1 MREDWVSRDSMWCLM
16 NFKAI
21 KDALSGLMSHV
32 SACSPFLCIECDP
45 ADLVQAQVGL
55 HVCNQS
61 LTGQSRLHALDIQD
75 IGALIA
81 SCSTD
86 LHATSQL
93 MTLQDD
99 KAQSMLDLLQTVRP
113 MHFRRPRC

>member
-1 MREDWVSRDSMWCLM
+1 M

-21 KDALSGLMSHV
+21 KDVLSGMLRQV
-32 SACSPFLCIECDP
+32 SACSPPLCIECGP
-45 ADLVQAQVGL
+45 ADLVQAQVKL
-55 HVCNQS
+55 HICNQS
-61 LTGQSRLHALDIQD
+61 LAGQSRLHALDIQD

-86 LHATSQL
+86 SFATSQL
-93 MTLQDD
+93 TGLKDD
-99 KAQSMLDLLQTVRP
+99 KAQSMLDLLQTVWP

>member
-1 MREDWVSRDSMWCLM
+1 MRGDWVSRGSMWCLM
-16 NFKAI
+16 NFKVI
-21 KDALSGLMSHV
+21 KDVLSGILTQV
-32 SACSPFLCIECDP
+32 SACSPPLCIECGP
-45 ADLVQAQVGL
+45 ADLVQTQVEL
-55 HVCNQS
+55 HVCNQY

-81 SCSTD
+81 SFSTD
-86 LHATSQL
+86 SCATSQL
-93 MTLQDD
+93 TELKDD